1 LFPEREIFLRSG
13 GAVRFVRISTRV
25 QMAGAAAAL
34 ALLGGWGA
42 LTVRMATS
50 QAGIDAERAA
60 IAARSQAVSKG
71 EASVSRYRQ
80 SVDEV
85 ARDLEQRQR
94 FLEDNMKSLT
104 AGQAASA
111 PVDAKVKDNPA
122 DAAAA
127 KAEGK
132 RISMLPGGQ
141 RLAAIQQR
149 QRAMALTLTAVAQA
163 RGDAA
168 ERAIRAFGINPSTVT
183 SGAQGGPYIPWRGQK
198 DEITPELADMS
209 AAIARLDVL
218 QTTLAA
224 MPSGKPT
231 AAPMLTSSFGYRRD
245 PFNGHAAFHAGLDF
259 PGRYGQP
266 ILAAAAGRIA
276 YVGQRQG
283 YGNVVEVDHGHGIMT
298 RYAHLSGFTGRVGQ
312 QVERG
317 QQVGRMGSTGRST
330 GTHLHFEVRLH
341 DQPINPRR
349 FLEADPHV
357 LEVQQAGKVRIAAAG
372 SYGRNGR

>member
-1 LFPEREIFLRSG
+1 MFPEREIFLRSG

-50 QAGIDAERAA
+50 QAGVDAERAA

-104 AGQAASA
+104 AGQAAST

-245 PFNGHAAFHAGLDF
+245 PFNGRAAMHSGLDF
-259 PGRYGQP
+259 KGATGTPIYAASKGRVTFV
-266 ILAAAAGRIA
+266 GRK
-276 YVGQRQG
+276 GG
-283 YGNVVEVDHGHGIMT
+283 YGNTVEITHGNGLMT
-298 RYAHLSGFTGRVGQ
+298 RYAHMSKFDAKVGQ
-312 QVERG
+312 QVLPG
-317 QQVGRMGSTGRST
+317 QTIGAIGSTGRST
-330 GTHLHFEVRLH
+330 GPHLHFEVR
-341 DQPINPRR
+341 INNRAVNPRT
-349 FLEADPHV
+349 FLETAPHV
-357 LEVQQAGKVRIAAAG
+357 LEEIRRAPELADA
-372 SYGRNGR
+372 N

>member
-1 LFPEREIFLRSG
+1 
-13 GAVRFVRISTRV
+13 
-25 QMAGAAAAL
+25 
-34 ALLGGWGA
+34 
-42 LTVRMATS
+42 
-50 QAGIDAERAA
+50 
-60 IAARSQAVSKG
+60 
-71 EASVSRYRQ
+71 
-80 SVDEV
+80 
-85 ARDLEQRQR
+85 
-94 FLEDNMKSLT
+94 
-104 AGQAASA
+104 
-111 PVDAKVKDNPA
+111 
-122 DAAAA
+122 
-127 KAEGK
+127 
-132 RISMLPGGQ
+132 
-141 RLAAIQQR
+141 
-149 QRAMALTLTAVAQA
+149 
-163 RGDAA
+163 
-168 ERAIRAFGINPSTVT
+168 
-183 SGAQGGPYIPWRGQK
+183 
-198 DEITPELADMS
+198 MS

-312 QVERG
+312 KVERG

-372 SYGRNGR
+372 TYGRNGR